1 MTEKNKRD
9 RITLDL
15 TGLKERIEALR
26 SDAAWKELSL
36 SKKIRILLQERLTEI
51 ENQGGK
57 YP

>member
-15 TGLKERIEALR
+15 TGLKERIENLR
-26 SDAAWKELSL
+26 SDSAWKELSL

-57 YP
+57 YL